1 MCTEFDR
8 SAYEILK
15 LLDSKHPKS
24 AHDIYTKLRNERVVI
39 LLGAR
44 NSLAEFLESLCAV
57 QELEKRDHG
66 YVLTTNGIHER
77 DRLGQLVENSRLS
90 AVS

>member
-1 MCTEFDR
+1 MCTDFDR
-8 SAYEILK
+8 SAYKILK
-15 LLDSKHPKS
+15 LLDPQLPKS
-24 AHDIYTKLRNERVVI
+24 AHDIYTELRNERAVI

-57 QELEKRDHG
+57 QELEKRNHG
-66 YVLTTNGIHER
+66 YVLTTNGIRER
-77 DRLGQLVENSRLS
+77 ERLEKLVENSRLT